1 MLNFRE
7 CANEGDSM
15 ERVTDPYHRKAVGKS
30 RHQVWGGITSEPNAL
45 IEIVDGFPE
54 PQADNQ
60 ERGDTC
66 RSLHQRQVVEK
77 KVFRRHTDHETKH
90 TDPSAGPLDHGFI
103 KRCPQL
109 GAEFGTEGDQAEQDE
124 EDGREKHMRRQ

>member
-1 MLNFRE
+1 MNFRE

-15 ERVTDPYHRKAVGKS
+15 ERVTDQYHRKAVGKS
-30 RHQVWGGITSEPNAL
+30 RHQVWGGITFELNAL
-45 IEIVDGFPE
+45 VEIVDGFPE

-77 KVFRRHTDHETKH
+77 RYFDGIPIMKPKIPIQAQARWTMGSPSVAPNLAPSLNGRR
-90 TDPSAGPLDHGFI
+90 SG
-103 KRCPQL
+103 
-109 GAEFGTEGDQAEQDE
+109 
-124 EDGREKHMRRQ
+124 

>member
-1 MLNFRE
+1 MKRARLKDGRCPLVLRLGGRRSSDVNFHE
-7 CANEGDSM
+7 CSNEGDSM

-30 RHQVWGGITSEPNAL
+30 RHNVWGGITLELNAP

-66 RSLHQRQVVEK
+66 RSLHQRQVVK
-77 KVFRRHTDHETKH
+77 KNRYLIAYR
-90 TDPSAGPLDHGFI
+90 S
-103 KRCPQL
+103 
-109 GAEFGTEGDQAEQDE
+109 
-124 EDGREKHMRRQ
+124 